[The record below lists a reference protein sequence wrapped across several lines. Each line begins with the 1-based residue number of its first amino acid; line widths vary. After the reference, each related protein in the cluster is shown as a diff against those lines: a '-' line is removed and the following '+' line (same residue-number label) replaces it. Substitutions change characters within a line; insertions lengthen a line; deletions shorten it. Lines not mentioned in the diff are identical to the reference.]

1 MTETPQQA
9 RPVRAAENGSG
20 SRSPEQ
26 IERDIAATRT
36 QLAGTI
42 DEIADK
48 VSPAK
53 VKRRAVDRA
62 KAEVDRIKARI
73 GEQITDDNGNIDP
86 KKVAPLAAAALG
98 LVLFRALRKV
108 RDRRSARALRRRRS
122 LR

>member
-9 RPVRAAENGSG
+9 RPVRAGENGSG

-62 KAEVDRIKARI
+62 KAEIDRIKARI
-73 GEQITDDNGNIDP
+73 GQRITDDNGNIDP

-98 LVLFRALRKV
+98 LVVLRVVRKA